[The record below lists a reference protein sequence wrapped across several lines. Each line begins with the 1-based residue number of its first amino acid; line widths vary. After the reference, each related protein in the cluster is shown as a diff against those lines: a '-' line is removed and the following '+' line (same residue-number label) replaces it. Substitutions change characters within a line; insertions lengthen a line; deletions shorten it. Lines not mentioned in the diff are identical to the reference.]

1 MNVRGSNYFSTMGS
15 IFHYNYKYWVRKNL
29 SLYTLDELKTFKLN
43 WNDAHEYCQKMEM
56 QVPTLKTLNELLE
69 VAKNLKKPNLFD
81 GELG

>member
-1 MNVRGSNYFSTMGS
+1 
-15 IFHYNYKYWVRKNL
+15 
-29 SLYTLDELKTFKLN
+29 
-43 WNDAHEYCQKMEM
+43 MEM